1 MSDNNLFGAG
11 SNGKSVKEGSPVE
24 RLKSL
29 ENKITAAIE
38 KVKTLKEEKGDLLE
52 KLKEYENLIQEKNR
66 EIDRLSTERDT
77 IRSQVEELLSE
88 LESLGV

>member
-1 MSDNNLFGAG
+1 MSDKDLFGAE

-24 RLKSL
+24 RLKNL

-52 KLKEYENLIQEKNR
+52 KLKGYEGMIQEKNR
-66 EIDRLSTERDT
+66 EIERLSAERDS

>member
-11 SNGKSVKEGSPVE
+11 SDGKSVKEGSHVE
-24 RLKSL
+24 RLKDL

-38 KVKTLKEEKGDLLE
+38 KVKNLKEEKGDLLE
-52 KLKEYENLIQEKNR
+52 KLKGYENLIQEKNR
-66 EIDRLSTERDT
+66 EIDRLSAEKDT